1 MKEYLEKYYDMFN
14 LYNRIKLIDENYE
27 LLFNKKDKCFE
38 IHNFNQMGASLVFKT
53 DILDSR
59 IILKLKETRR
69 ENMLSFFKKLDEEN
83 EKLEASKQKSLIND
97 AQDKLS
103 EIAKYSFNLNR
114 DLTQKEITNILNI

>member
-14 LYNRIKLIDENYE
+14 LNNRIKLIDENYE

-69 ENMLSFFKKLDEEN
+69 ENMLTFFKPPC
-83 EKLEASKQKSLIND
+83 
-97 AQDKLS
+97 
-103 EIAKYSFNLNR
+103 
-114 DLTQKEITNILNI
+114 